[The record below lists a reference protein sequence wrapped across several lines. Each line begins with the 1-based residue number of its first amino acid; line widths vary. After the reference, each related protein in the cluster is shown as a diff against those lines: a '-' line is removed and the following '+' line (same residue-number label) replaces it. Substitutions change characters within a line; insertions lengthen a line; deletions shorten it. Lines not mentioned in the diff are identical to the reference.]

1 MGLDQLAFKTKQQF
15 SSEVDFDNEI
25 KVDDVIE
32 IMCWRKHPY
41 LQGFMTE
48 LYYKKGGE
56 ELSFNQVPLT
66 LTEDDL
72 LELKKLVINKSLPIT
87 YGFFWGGD
95 RSDDYY
101 DKDLEFIEN
110 AIRSIKNG
118 YTVFYTSWW

>member
-25 KVDDVIE
+25 QVDDVDE
-32 IMCWRKHPY
+32 IMYWRKHPY
-41 LQGFMTE
+41 LHRFMEE
-48 LYYKKGGE
+48 LYYKKGGR

-72 LELKKLVINKSLPIT
+72 LELKKLVINKSLPVT
-87 YGFFWGGD
+87 NGFFWGGD

-110 AIRSIKNG
+110 AIQLIKNG